1 MGIKGLLGFCECKG
15 CKKRMKFEMDT
26 ILHLPDGSKK
36 TETMRICGDHAI
48 EIAQKGKIMSVTV
61 EHTMGLQS
69 DK

>member
-1 MGIKGLLGFCECKG
+1 
-15 CKKRMKFEMDT
+15 MDT

-48 EIAQKGKIMSVTV
+48 EVAQKGKIMSVTV